1 VVGGGDSIGCDA
13 VVTKDG
19 SGSLSG
25 ACGVNGYL
33 GFNSPSRHHETSHSQ
48 NRFCKP
54 VQIKFATA
62 SEYTRFDLQ
71 QPLSE
76 ELLSLGAAG
85 LAALDYL
92 DKTEVSPEAW
102 RMQQLAQTD
111 AANAPQANL
120 LLVIVQPVRQ
130 LIEATA
136 GQIPKP

>member
-1 VVGGGDSIGCDA
+1 
-13 VVTKDG
+13 
-19 SGSLSG
+19 
-25 ACGVNGYL
+25 
-33 GFNSPSRHHETSHSQ
+33 
-48 NRFCKP
+48 
-54 VQIKFATA
+54 
-62 SEYTRFDLQ
+62 LQ